1 MSGGAN
7 PKYDQLSAIIKAL
20 PEKPGIYQYFDDN
33 GKIIYIGKAKNLKK
47 RVASYFTKSHDHSG
61 KIRVMVKKIADI
73 RYMIV
78 DTETDALLLENN
90 LIKKYQPRY
99 NVMLKDDKTY
109 PWICIKNEPFPRVFS
124 TRNLVKDGS
133 EYFGPYA
140 SVRMMN
146 TLLDLIRQLYP
157 LRNCNYDLNDENI
170 RKGKYK
176 VCLEYHLGNCK
187 GPCEGLQDRAEY
199 DENISQIKNIIKG
212 NLSSVIKKFKTVMMD
227 YAEKMEF
234 ENAQRIKNKLDIL
247 SRFQSKSTVV
257 SPKINNVDV
266 FAFTESD
273 KGGFV
278 NFLKVVN
285 GAIMQTHTIELR
297 KKLDESHAKLLALA
311 VAEFRQR
318 YDSDSKEIVVPFEPE
333 DMPLKEVNITIP
345 QRGDKKHLLDLAYRN
360 ATYFKMEQQK
370 RRELVDPDRH
380 KKRILEKIKKDLGLK
395 EQPVR
400 MECFDNSNFQGD
412 YPVSA
417 MVHFKNAKPL
427 KKEYRHYNIKTVVGP
442 NDYAS
447 MEEVI
452 YRRYKRLLDEEKPLP
467 QLIVID
473 GGKGQLSA
481 SYKTLK
487 KLGLDKKIA
496 IIGIAKRLE
505 EIFKPGDS
513 VPVYLDKTSET
524 LKVIQ
529 HMRDEAHRFGITH
542 HRKRLEKGTIKTGL
556 TEIKGIGQNTA
567 TQLLSELKSVK
578 RVRSASLSELEKI
591 IGPAKAKLVYAH
603 FHKPSPENQDSN
615 NT

>member
-1 MSGGAN
+1 MPAALDPN
-7 PKYDQLSAIIKAL
+7 YDKLEPLIKTL
-20 PEKPGIYQYFDDN
+20 PEKPVIYQYFDEA
-33 GKIIYIGKAKNLKK
+33 GTIIYIGKAKNLKK
-47 RVASYFTKSHDHSG
+47 RVASYFTKAHDHTG
-61 KIRVMVKKIADI
+61 KVRVMVKKIADI
-73 RYMIV
+73 RFMIV

-109 PWICIKNEPFPRVFS
+109 PWICIKNEPFPRVFT

-133 EYFGPYA
+133 EYFGPYTSA
-140 SVRMMN
+140 RMMN

-157 LRNCNYDLNDENI
+157 LRTCSYDLSEENI
-170 RKGKYK
+170 RKGKFK

-187 GPCEGLQDRAEY
+187 GPCEGLQDSEDYNSAIR
-199 DENISQIKNIIKG
+199 QIRNIIKG
-212 NLSSVIKKFKTVMMD
+212 NLNAVVREFKAIMMT

-234 ENAQRIKNKLDIL
+234 EKAHRIKTKLDIL
-247 SRFQSKSTVV
+247 NSFQSKSAVV

-266 FAFTESD
+266 F
-273 KGGFV
+273 GFV
-278 NFLKVVN
+278 ESEKGAYINFLKVVN
-285 GAIMQTHTIELR
+285 GAIIQTHTLELR
-297 KKLDESHAKLLALA
+297 KKLDESRGKLLALA
-311 VAEFRQR
+311 ITEFRQR
-318 YDSDSKEIVVPFEPE
+318 YNSDAHEIVIPFAPE
-333 DMPLKEVNITIP
+333 EAALEEVTITIP
-345 QRGDKKHLLDLAYRN
+345 QRGEKKHLLDLAHRN
-360 ATYFKMEQQK
+360 ATYYKMEQQK

-380 KKRILEKIKKDLGLK
+380 KKRILEKIKSDLGLK

-427 KKEYRHYNIKTVVGP
+427 KKEYRHYNIKTVTGP

-447 MEEVI
+447 MEEVVL
-452 YRRYKRLLDEEKPLP
+452 RRYKRLLDEEKPLP

-481 SYKTLK
+481 SYKALQQ
-487 KLGLDKKIA
+487 LELHHRIA

-505 EIFKPGDS
+505 EIFKPGDPI
-513 VPVYLDKTSET
+513 PVYLDKTSET

-556 TEIKGIGQNTA
+556 TEIKGIGKNTA
-567 TQLLSELKSVK
+567 TALLSELKSMK
-578 RVRSASLSELEKI
+578 RVQSASLKQLANV
-591 IGPAKAKLVYAH
+591 IGPAKAGLVYNY
-603 FHKPSPENQDSN
+603 FHPEESPENSPEN
-615 NT
+615 N

>member
-1 MSGGAN
+1 MSAKAN
-7 PKYDQLSAIIKAL
+7 PNYDKLEPIIKTL
-20 PEKPGIYQYFDDN
+20 PDKPGIYQYFDDQ

-73 RYMIV
+73 RFMIV

-109 PWICIKNEPFPRVFS
+109 PWICIKNEPYPRVFS
-124 TRNLVKDGS
+124 TRNIIKDGS
-133 EYFGPYA
+133 EYYGPYA
-140 SVRMMN
+140 SVHMMN
-146 TLLDLIRQLYP
+146 TLLDLIRQLYQ
-157 LRNCNYDLNDENI
+157 LRTCTYDLKEENI
-170 RKGKYK
+170 RKGKFK

-187 GPCEGLQDRAEY
+187 GPCEGLQSEEDYKQTIDHIR
-199 DENISQIKNIIKG
+199 NIIKG
-212 NLSSVIKKFKTVMMD
+212 NLGLVIKEFKAIMMD
-227 YAEKMEF
+227 YADKMEF
-234 ENAQRIKNKLDIL
+234 EKAQQIKVKLDTL
-247 SRFQSKSTVV
+247 NRFQSKSTVV
-257 SPKINNVDV
+257 SPKIDNVDV
-266 FAFTESD
+266 FSFVESE
-273 KGGFV
+273 KGGYV

-285 GAIMQTHTIELR
+285 GAIIQTHTIELR
-297 KKLDESHAKLLALA
+297 KKLEEKPEELLALA
-311 VAEFRQR
+311 ITEFRQR
-318 YDSDSKEIVVPFEPE
+318 YNSDSKEILVPFKPE
-333 DMPLKEVNITIP
+333 GISSETLTITIP
-345 QRGDKKHLLDLAYRN
+345 QRGDKKHLQDLSQRN
-360 ATYFKMEQQK
+360 ANYFKMEREK

-380 KKRILEKIKKDLGLK
+380 KKRILQKLQDDLGLK
-395 EQPVR
+395 EPPVR

-427 KKEYRHYNIKTVVGP
+427 KKEYRHYNIKTVEGP

-447 MEEVI
+447 MEEVV
-452 YRRYKRLLDEEKPLP
+452 YRRYKRLLDEDKPLP

-473 GGKGQLSA
+473 GGKGQLSS
-481 SYKTLK
+481 SYNTLK

-505 EIFKPGDS
+505 EIYKPGDP
-513 VPVYLDKTSET
+513 VPVYLDKTSES

-556 TEIKGIGQNTA
+556 TEIKGIGKNTA
-567 TQLLSELKSVK
+567 TELLSEFKSLKRIKAASEK
-578 RVRSASLSELEKI
+578 ELASA
-591 IGPAKAKLVYAH
+591 IGPAKAKLVYDH
-603 FHKPSPENQDSN
+603 FH
-615 NT
+615 